1 MKSSEL
7 RGTGEVFRFTL
18 IQTLKSKAFIISV
31 VFMLVMA
38 LFSSPVI
45 QLIYGGDSD
54 KKIEHSKIKKAYICN
69 ELPFLQDGTEITK
82 DIDDEAYADVKFVV
96 SSEDVKALSDKLE
109 EEGAQCESIIVHP
122 YVSEVGGVTV
132 ELIRVSGGAVKA
144 DDCKELSAILCR
156 NLDKYKEQ
164 MSGLPAEQL
173 ELLHYEYTIE
183 MNYITPDGTLTDDK
197 DKGIGG
203 GQFGVVYAILIIVSM
218 LCIIASSQVATA
230 VVTDKSSRVVEL
242 LLTSVRPMALL
253 LGKIFAML
261 VATIGQIVLML
272 IAMVISNKIT
282 GRLFG
287 VTKTAATT
295 LIPKGVLSNLTV
307 TNAVIAVV
315 LIALG
320 LLFYA
325 IFAGVCGAMVSKMEE
340 LQEALKYFTFLSLI
354 GMYGAIAAIISM
366 QSSSQNIF
374 VKVCEMFPL
383 TSPMITPGARIIG
396 VTPISYA
403 LIAIVI
409 LLILDFVMLTL
420 AARVYEGLITN
431 MGNPMKLKEV
441 VAMLRNKRKGGAES

>member
-144 DDCKELSAILCR
+144 DDCKELSAILCK

-203 GQFGVVYAILIIVSM
+203 GQFGGVYAILIIVSM

-307 TNAVIAVV
+307 TNAVIAIV

-374 VKVCEMFPL
+374 VKVCEVFPL

>member
-144 DDCKELSAILCR
+144 DDCKELSAILCK

-307 TNAVIAVV
+307 TNAVIAIV

-325 IFAGVCGAMVSKMEE
+325 IFAGICGAMVSKMEE

-374 VKVCEMFPL
+374 VKVCEVFPL

>member
-307 TNAVIAVV
+307 TNAVIAIV

>member
-307 TNAVIAVV
+307 TNAVIAIV

-374 VKVCEMFPL
+374 VKFCEMFPL

>member
-144 DDCKELSAILCR
+144 DDCKELSAILCK

-307 TNAVIAVV
+307 TNAVIAIV

-325 IFAGVCGAMVSKMEE
+325 IFAGICGAMVSKMEE

>member
-144 DDCKELSAILCR
+144 DDCKELSAILCK

-307 TNAVIAVV
+307 TNAVIAIV

>member
-144 DDCKELSAILCR
+144 DDCKELSAILCK

-307 TNAVIAVV
+307 TNAVIAIV

-325 IFAGVCGAMVSKMEE
+325 IFAGICGAMVSKMEE

-374 VKVCEMFPL
+374 VKVCEVFPL

-431 MGNPMKLKEV
+431 MGNPMKLKDV

>member
-82 DIDDEAYADVKFVV
+82 DIDDEAYAEVKFVV

-109 EEGAQCESIIVHP
+109 EEGAQCESIIVHL

-144 DDCKELSAILCR
+144 DDCKELSAILCK
-156 NLDKYKEQ
+156 NLDMYKEQ

-307 TNAVIAVV
+307 TNAVIAIV

-325 IFAGVCGAMVSKMEE
+325 IFAGICGAMVSKMEE

-374 VKVCEMFPL
+374 VKVCEVFPL

>member
-82 DIDDEAYADVKFVV
+82 DIDDQAYADVEFVV
-96 SSEDVKALSDKLE
+96 SSEDVKILSDKLE

-144 DDCKELSAILCR
+144 DDCKELSAILCK

-164 MSGLPAEQL
+164 ISGLPAEQL

-307 TNAVIAVV
+307 TNAVIAIV

>member
-144 DDCKELSAILCR
+144 DDCKELSAILCK

-307 TNAVIAVV
+307 TNAVIAIV

-325 IFAGVCGAMVSKMEE
+325 IFAGICGAMVSKMEE

-431 MGNPMKLKEV
+431 MGNPMKLKDV
-441 VAMLRNKRKGGAES
+441 VAMLRDKRKGGAES

>member
-82 DIDDEAYADVKFVV
+82 DIDDEAYAEVKFVV

-144 DDCKELSAILCR
+144 DDCKELSAILCK

-307 TNAVIAVV
+307 TNAVIAIV